1 MSGIFSFFWSFL
13 IEFSRLTQENKKK
26 AKKKFREKG
35 NDKENTIF
43 NTSLHN
49 LIYKYKNI

>member
-1 MSGIFSFFWSFL
+1 
-13 IEFSRLTQENKKK
+13 LTQENKKK
-26 AKKKFREKG
+26 AKKKIHEEK

-43 NTSLHN
+43 NTSLYN